1 MKQVRAFGRF
11 WYDFL
16 IGDDWL
22 IAAGVVAALA
32 VTALVAGSGVDAWWV
47 MPLAVLALLAGSLR
61 RGVRESSREHAG
73 ATRASGTGGDTS

>member
-1 MKQVRAFGRF
+1 VRAFGRF

-32 VTALVAGSGVDAWWV
+32 LTALVAGSGVDAWWV
-47 MPLAVLALLAGSLR
+47 MPIAVVALLAGSLR
-61 RGVRESSREHAG
+61 RGLRESSREHAG
-73 ATRASGTGGDTS
+73 AAQPAADHGETT